1 MRISPDVADSKPAMM
16 RNRVVLPEPLS
27 PRMVRNSPSATCREM
42 SRSTAFFPNDLAT
55 LRMSS
60 RGAVE
65 LEVADVVSS
74 LVVANPG
81 SPLGFLI
88 FDSNSPALSFQK
100 TERRG
105 PGTRYCA
112 AFTSFQISLYLA
124 RRSTFCQK

>member
-1 MRISPDVADSKPAMM
+1 
-16 RNRVVLPEPLS
+16 LS
-27 PRMVRNSPSATCREM
+27 PRIVRNSPSATCSEM

-74 LVVANPG
+74 LVANPG

-88 FDSNSPALSFQK
+88 FDGNSPALSFQK
-100 TERRG
+100 AERRG
-105 PGTRYCA
+105 RGTRYCA